1 MAGTASVKIDEL
13 LKPKELLLLSM
24 TFEEADE
31 WFRNFQAFLK
41 HNERAL
47 AKQDILVI
55 HALLNKS
62 IEAKLS
68 STLGAHPDV
77 EATKPIA
84 DRNGCLDKLRS
95 MFIKKNPLWLR
106 RHHYFMCIQQKGE
119 TVNDWWVKKTDK
131 ARECQLDTITVDD
144 LRLLELIR
152 GMHLFKLRQEFLR
165 TKDQTLDGLLQ
176 IARNW

>member
-47 AKQDILVI
+47 ANQDISVI
-55 HALLNKS
+55 RALLNKS

-68 STLGAHPDV
+68 SILRAHLDV
-77 EATKPIA
+77 EATTSIA
-84 DRNGCLDKLRS
+84 DRNGCLDKLRE
-95 MFIKKNPLWLR
+95 MFLEKNPLWLR

-131 ARECQLDTITVDD
+131 AREAQLETITADD
-144 LRLLELIR
+144 IRLLELIR
-152 GMHLFKLRQEFLR
+152 GVE
-165 TKDQTLDGLLQ
+165 
-176 IARNW
+176 ARVSTY